1 MRPRD
6 IAGRRGVD
14 RQARHLGSI
23 RMNDPRVLVEMTEQA
38 GRPPRTLAKLIAA
51 LRASAPERDRAGG
64 HAAREKRWI
73 ADAGLLTLAVPREFG
88 GQEAGWPVI
97 YHTIRALARVDSAL
111 AHLLGF
117 QCLQIVSVDVWGS
130 AAQRER
136 YLRGTVEHDW
146 WWGNAVN
153 PLDTRLVARATGD
166 GGYRL
171 DGVKGF
177 CSGTR
182 GSQRMTVSAHD
193 SVTGKPVF
201 AVVPTQRE
209 GIAVRD
215 DWDPIGQRQTDSG
228 SVAFD
233 GVRVAPDEVLHRSEA
248 PPTPRA
254 TLRALVSQLVL
265 TNLFVGIAE
274 GALAEA
280 RDYVQRAGRP
290 WLHSGV
296 ERAVDD
302 PYTLQRFG
310 DMRVQT
316 VSAEALADRAAR
328 ALQGAWAKHDALT
341 ADARAEVA
349 LAISEA
355 KIVAQRAA
363 LDVSEAL
370 FDACGARATAAPLA
384 LDRFWRNARTHT
396 LHDPLDYRL
405 RDVGRYALTGALP
418 DASLYT

>member
-1 MRPRD
+1 
-6 IAGRRGVD
+6 
-14 RQARHLGSI
+14 
-23 RMNDPRVLVEMTEQA
+23 MNDPRGPATFA
-38 GRPPRTLAKLIAA
+38 PDPDARAIDADALAHALDS
-51 LRASAPERDRAGG
+51 LRATAAARDRAGG
-64 HAAREKRWI
+64 HAADEKQWL

-88 GQEAGWPVI
+88 GQEAAWPAL
-97 YHTIRALARVDSAL
+97 YDTIRQIARVDSAL
-111 AHLLGF
+111 AHLVGS
-117 QCLQIVSVDVWGS
+117 QILQIVSVDVWGC

-136 YLRGTVEHDW
+136 YLRGTVEHRW

-153 PLDTRLVARATGD
+153 PLDTRLVATATSD

-193 SVTGKPVF
+193 PETGRTVF
-201 AVVPTQRE
+201 GVVPTDRD
-209 GIAVRD
+209 GITVNE

-228 SVAFD
+228 SVRFD
-233 GVRVAPDEVLHRSEA
+233 GVTLAPDDVLHRSEA

-254 TLRALVSQLVL
+254 TLRTLVSQLVL
-265 TNLFVGIAE
+265 TNLFVGLAE

-280 RDYVQRAGRP
+280 RDYVLKHGRP
-290 WLHSGV
+290 WIHSGV
-296 ERAVDD
+296 AQASDD

-310 DMRVQT
+310 DMRVRA
-316 VSAEALADRAAR
+316 VAAASLADRAALELER
-328 ALQGAWAKHDALT
+328 AWARRDALT
-341 ADARAEVA
+341 ADERAEVA
-349 LAISEA
+349 LAVSEA

-363 LDVSEAL
+363 LDNGEAL
-370 FDACGARATAAPLA
+370 FDACGARATAASLG

-405 RDVGRYALTGALP
+405 RDVGRFALTGELP
-418 DASLYT
+418 QASLYT

>member
-1 MRPRD
+1 
-6 IAGRRGVD
+6 
-14 RQARHLGSI
+14 
-23 RMNDPRVLVEMTEQA
+23 MNDPRGPATFA
-38 GRPPRTLAKLIAA
+38 PDPDARAIDTGALARAIDS
-51 LRASAPERDRAGG
+51 LRATAAARDRAGG
-64 HAAREKRWI
+64 HAADEKQWL

-88 GQEAGWPVI
+88 GQEAAWPAI
-97 YHTIRALARVDSAL
+97 YDTIRQIARVDSAL
-111 AHLLGF
+111 AHLVGF
-117 QCLQIVSVDVWGS
+117 QILQIVSVDVWGS

-136 YLRGTVEHDW
+136 YLRGTVEHRW

-153 PLDTRLVARATGD
+153 PLDTRLVATATPD

-193 SVTGKPVF
+193 PETGRTVF
-201 AVVPTQRE
+201 GVVPSDRD
-209 GIAVRD
+209 GITVND

-228 SVAFD
+228 SVRFD
-233 GVRVAPDEVLHRSEA
+233 GVTLAPDDVLHRSET

-254 TLRALVSQLVL
+254 TLRTLVSQLVL
-265 TNLFVGIAE
+265 TNLFVGLAE

-280 RDYVQRAGRP
+280 RDYVLKHGRP
-290 WLHSGV
+290 WIHAGV
-296 ERAVDD
+296 AQASDD

-310 DMRVQT
+310 DMRVRA
-316 VSAEALADRAAR
+316 VAAASLADRAAVE
-328 ALQGAWAKHDALT
+328 LQRAWARRDALT
-341 ADARAEVA
+341 ADQRAEVA
-349 LAISEA
+349 LAVSDA

-363 LDVSEAL
+363 LDNGEAL
-370 FDACGARATAAPLA
+370 FDACGARATAASLG

-405 RDVGRYALTGALP
+405 RDVGRFALTGELP
-418 DASLYT
+418 QASLYT